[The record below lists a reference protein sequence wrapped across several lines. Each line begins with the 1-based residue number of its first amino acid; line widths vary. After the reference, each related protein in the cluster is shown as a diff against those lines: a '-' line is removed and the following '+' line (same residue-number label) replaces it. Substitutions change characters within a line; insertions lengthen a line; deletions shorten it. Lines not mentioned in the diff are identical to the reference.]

1 MFTLNHQT
9 NRISPIKKKFFSE
22 LGFTERRHLQE
33 WLAYQPD
40 ALGEELLT
48 IQKEFDGFDD
58 TRERLDLLALDKYG
72 NLVIIEN
79 KLDDSG
85 RDVVWQVLKYASYCA
100 SLTKSQIVKIY
111 QQYLDRYESVTAEAD
126 SQNMSVNAAK
136 RICEFLDVPDLD
148 EAKMNLGNTQ
158 RVMLVAANF
167 RKEVTSPALWLLG
180 QGINIQCFKVTSYAL
195 GEQLLINLD
204 QIIPTPEAKE
214 LMIGISAKEAEEKS
228 TEVVLKNRHI
238 VRREYW
244 GRVLDAFQKSSCN
257 LYDNISPTNDHWLS
271 AGSGLGGCRYS
282 LIFNK
287 KELRVDLNLDRGVTE
302 ENKFLFDFLAAI
314 KDDIE
319 ASFGEAL
326 EWLRL
331 DDKKSSRIQY
341 SSEAD
346 GFNKE
351 TWPQSIDWHLAH
363 MSKLEQALK
372 TPLQNAGDALKQKNI
387 V

>member
-1 MFTLNHQT
+1 MIDKQDF
-9 NRISPIKKKFFSE
+9 
-22 LGFTERRHLQE
+22 LG
-33 WLAYQPD
+33 
-40 ALGEELLT
+40 
-48 IQKEFDGFDD
+48 
-58 TRERLDLLALDKYG
+58 
-72 NLVIIEN
+72 
-79 KLDDSG
+79 
-85 RDVVWQVLKYASYCA
+85 
-100 SLTKSQIVKIY
+100 
-111 QQYLDRYESVTAEAD
+111 TA
-126 SQNMSVNAAK
+126 V
-136 RICEFLDVPDLD
+136 
-148 EAKMNLGNTQ
+148 
-158 RVMLVAANF
+158 
-167 RKEVTSPALWLLG
+167 
-180 QGINIQCFKVTSYAL
+180 
-195 GEQLLINLD
+195 
-204 QIIPTPEAKE
+204 
-214 LMIGISAKEAEEKS
+214 MIGISAKEAEEKS

-244 GRVLDAFQKSSCN
+244 ERVLDAFQKSSCN
-257 LYDNISPTNDHWLS
+257 LYDNISPSNDHWLS
-271 AGSGLGGCRYS
+271 AGSGLGGCRYN

-363 MSKLEQALK
+363 MSKLERALK
-372 TPLQNAGDALKQKNI
+372 TPLQNSGDALKQKNI